1 MLSAEKNQLLTRI
14 GPGTPMGDVL
24 RRYWQPI
31 AGESEFDS
39 LSIKPI
45 RLFGED
51 LVLYKDRGGRF
62 GLVDRQCCH
71 RRADL
76 SYGWVEACGI
86 RCNYHGWLYDEAGRC
101 LEQPYEDTAN
111 PAARLKDQVRLK
123 AYPVRLLGGMVWAY
137 MGPLPVPELPNWAP
151 FTWPDGFTE
160 IVLSEVP
167 CNWLQ
172 CQENSIDP
180 VHFEWMHDHWSRQ
193 QRGGNGPRPPAH
205 LKVDFA
211 EFDYG
216 FVYKRIRE
224 GQKDA
229 DPLWTVGRV
238 CLWPNG
244 FYLGEHFEW
253 RVPIDDENTLSV
265 GWFWT
270 RVPKGREPYVQNSI
284 PTWHGPVK
292 DEHGRWITSHVMNQ
306 DFVAWVGQGAIADR
320 TREFLG
326 SSDGGIAMIR
336 RQLFKDLDAVA
347 AGRDPKAVI
356 RDPEVARL
364 VKLPNVNEAISRDGL
379 SLAEWEKHPL
389 YRQRMTDFRWQAGQ
403 PTEVWNAYA
412 AAMGFPP
419 RSG

>member
-1 MLSAEKNQLLTRI
+1 MLSAEKNRILTRI

-24 RRYWQPI
+24 RRYWQPV

-101 LEQPYEDTAN
+101 LEQPYEDSAN

-123 AYPVRLLGGMVWAY
+123 AYPVRLLAGMVWAY
-137 MGPLPVPELPNWAP
+137 MGPLPVPELPNWAL

-224 GQKDA
+224 GQKDE

-270 RVPKGREPYVQNSI
+270 RVPKGREPYVQTSI

-306 DFVAWVGQGAIADR
+306 DFVAWVGQGTIADR

-347 AGRDPKAVI
+347 SGRDPKAVI

-389 YRQRMTDFRWQAGQ
+389 YRQRMSDFRWQAGQ

-412 AAMGFPP
+412 AAMGFPLRP
-419 RSG
+419 A

>member
-1 MLSAEKNQLLTRI
+1 MLSAEKNHVLTRV
-14 GPGTPMGDVL
+14 GPGTPMGGLL
-24 RRYWQPI
+24 RRYWHPI
-31 AGESEFDS
+31 AGATEFDA

-62 GLVDRQCCH
+62 GLVDRRCCH

-76 SYGWVEACGI
+76 SYGWVEDCGI
-86 RCNYHGWLYDEAGRC
+86 RCNYHGWLYDQEGRC

-111 PAARLKDQVRLK
+111 PAARLKEQVRLK
-123 AYPVRLLGGMVWAY
+123 AYPVRVLGGLVWAY
-137 MGPLPVPELPNWAP
+137 MGPLPGPELPNWAP
-151 FTWPDGFTE
+151 FTWPHGFTE
-160 IVLSEVP
+160 IVISDVP

-180 VHFEWMHDHWSRQ
+180 VHFEWMHDHWSLQ

-224 GQKDA
+224 GQKD
-229 DPLWTVGRV
+229 DDRLWTVGRV

-253 RVPIDDENTLSV
+253 RVPIDDENTLSI

-284 PTWHGPVK
+284 PTWHGPVT

-306 DFVAWVGQGAIADR
+306 DFVAWVGQGTIADR

-326 SSDGGIAMIR
+326 SSDGGIAMMR

-356 RDPEVARL
+356 RDPHVARL
-364 VKLPNVNEAISRDGL
+364 VDLPNVNEAISREGL
-379 SLAEWEKHPL
+379 TLAEWEKHPL
-389 YRQRMTDFRWQAGQ
+389 YRQRMKDFRWQAGQ
-403 PTEVWNAYA
+403 PVEVWNAYA
-412 AAMGFPP
+412 AAMGFPLRP
-419 RSG
+419 A

>member
-86 RCNYHGWLYDEAGRC
+86 RCNYHGWLYDAAGRC

-151 FTWPDGFTE
+151 FNWPDGFTE

-306 DFVAWVGQGAIADR
+306 DFVAWVGQGTIADR